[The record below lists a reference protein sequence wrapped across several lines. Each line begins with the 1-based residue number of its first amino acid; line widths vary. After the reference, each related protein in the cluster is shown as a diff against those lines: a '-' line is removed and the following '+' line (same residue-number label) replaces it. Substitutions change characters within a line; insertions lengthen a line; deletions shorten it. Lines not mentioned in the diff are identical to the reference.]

1 MPLTPGSSANHL
13 RHHHATL
20 ALGHPFGS
28 GAFGAFAEAM
38 ARFFG
43 TPVYLV
49 GQSLVVAA
57 WVAYNAVA
65 GNGFD
70 PYPFILLN
78 LVLSCL
84 AAIQAPIILMSQN
97 RAAQKDR
104 EHAHADYEINLKAE
118 LEILALHEK
127 VDELRERAWRELITQ
142 QERQI
147 ELLERLLGQRETPR

>member
-78 LVLSCL
+78 LAFSLQAAYAAPMILLAETRQAERDKHWSQADALHREELSQTTIALL
-84 AAIQAPIILMSQN
+84 AQN
-97 RAAQKDR
+97 TDLTMKVQQLSER
-104 EHAHADYEINLKAE
+104 IAE
-118 LEILALHEK
+118 LTSEIHTR
-127 VDELRERAWRELITQ
+127 VVTSR
-142 QERQI
+142 
-147 ELLERLLGQRETPR
+147 